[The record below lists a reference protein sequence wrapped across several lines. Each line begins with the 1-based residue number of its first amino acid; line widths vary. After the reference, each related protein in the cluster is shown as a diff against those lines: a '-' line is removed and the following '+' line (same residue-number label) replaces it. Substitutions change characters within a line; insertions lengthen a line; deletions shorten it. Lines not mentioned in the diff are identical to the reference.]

1 MNHPYFLKQGMYQST
16 FLTKYTA
23 CMIYF
28 FLLISFFFPLSHA
41 RGMLINS
48 ISHLFHRAYNL
59 PSLILSSHSTTAT
72 LLILAVCRT
81 RFKYEPII

>member
-48 ISHLFHRAYNL
+48 ISHLFHRA
-59 PSLILSSHSTTAT
+59 
-72 LLILAVCRT
+72 
-81 RFKYEPII
+81 